1 MLPTDSTWKGIRRLR
16 RRPGR
21 YEIDEID
28 DIDESGEREK

>member
-21 YEIDEID
+21 YEID
-28 DIDESGEREK
+28 DINESGEREK